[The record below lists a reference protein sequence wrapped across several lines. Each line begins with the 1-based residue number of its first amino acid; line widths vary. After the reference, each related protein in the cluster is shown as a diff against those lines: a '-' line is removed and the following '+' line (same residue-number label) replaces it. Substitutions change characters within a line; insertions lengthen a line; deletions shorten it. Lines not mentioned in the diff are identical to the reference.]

1 VPLETKY
8 KIQTKTSITGSR
20 TSLTGCMHFYG
31 HAHPSY
37 AYIDFQMS
45 LTYWVKF
52 KPKFYAQILPM
63 HSLFPMRK
71 ANKALSTCK
80 GHIVLLEEVV
90 TQSHTKW
97 KLSYGKYYT
106 TLYNACKYIT
116 CMLVFI
122 ILNEFLG
129 MPCSTVE
136 EMDNAYTFFF
146 KDHINWL
153 STFSY
158 MQLNPIISLK
168 HATY

>member
-1 VPLETKY
+1 MPLETKY
-8 KIQTKTSITGSR
+8 KLKLPLLDACIS
-20 TSLTGCMHFYG
+20 ME

-90 TQSHTKW
+90 SQSHTK
-97 KLSYGKYYT
+97 
-106 TLYNACKYIT
+106 
-116 CMLVFI
+116 
-122 ILNEFLG
+122 
-129 MPCSTVE
+129 
-136 EMDNAYTFFF
+136 
-146 KDHINWL
+146 
-153 STFSY
+153 
-158 MQLNPIISLK
+158 
-168 HATY
+168 